1 MENHGVNV
9 KDDMV
14 IFVDKYDTLKPD
26 NLNYPDDIPY
36 RDTEVQVRALDASD
50 GSVKWQYSAGG
61 VVGFRIALAAA
72 QDGSAIYFGTSDG
85 IFTALD
91 PSDGSVKWKVG
102 PKMHGHGRPGS
113 WSDIESTDP
122 TEQKPLAYYGSVV
135 GADGT
140 IYAGS
145 EAGVYAFN
153 KDGTE
158 KWGPVG
164 VAPFEATPAIGADG
178 TIYIGNRV
186 DWETNSTFFAF
197 NPDGTQK
204 WAVTFPGNLNTFA
217 QAHVGFSDGTIYVPG
232 EFIGVSGEVSGVL
245 SAFDQD
251 GTLKWT
257 NYFYLADDGQG
268 VAQGADGS
276 IYAGGSAKT
285 DSLGVLLIGRPLIW
299 NFDWL
304 GLYAINHDDG
314 TLKWKFD
321 PEDLEMFVASVSFGS
336 DGTIYAP
343 NMNNY
348 LYALSPDGTL
358 KWRTDLQG
366 DGRAQ
371 PAVSTVDGTIYL
383 GTDSGVMYAIDPLS
397 GSVKWSSTSAPKP
410 ENIGVQVLIL
420 YKKAE

>member
-14 IFVDKYDTLKPD
+14 IFVDKYDSLKPD

-36 RDTEVQVRALDASD
+36 MNTEIQFRALNASD

-102 PKMHGHGRPGS
+102 PKMHGHGTPGS
-113 WSDIESTDP
+113 WSDIESTEP
-122 TEQKPLAYYGSVV
+122 TEQKHLAYYGSVV

-204 WAVTFPGNLNTFA
+204 WAVTFPGNLNTLA
-217 QAHVGFSDGTIYVPG
+217 QAHVGFSDGTRLV
-232 EFIGVSGEVSGVL
+232 
-245 SAFDQD
+245 
-251 GTLKWT
+251 
-257 NYFYLADDGQG
+257 
-268 VAQGADGS
+268 
-276 IYAGGSAKT
+276 
-285 DSLGVLLIGRPLIW
+285 
-299 NFDWL
+299 
-304 GLYAINHDDG
+304 
-314 TLKWKFD
+314 
-321 PEDLEMFVASVSFGS
+321 
-336 DGTIYAP
+336 
-343 NMNNY
+343 
-348 LYALSPDGTL
+348 
-358 KWRTDLQG
+358 
-366 DGRAQ
+366 
-371 PAVSTVDGTIYL
+371 
-383 GTDSGVMYAIDPLS
+383 
-397 GSVKWSSTSAPKP
+397 
-410 ENIGVQVLIL
+410 
-420 YKKAE
+420 

>member
-14 IFVDKYDTLKPD
+14 IFVDKYDSLKPD

-36 RDTEVQVRALDASD
+36 MNTEVQVRALDASD

-61 VVGFRIALAAA
+61 VVDFFIALAAA

-102 PKMHGHGRPGS
+102 PKMHGHGKPWS
-113 WSDIESTDP
+113 WSDIESTEP
-122 TEQKPLAYYGSVV
+122 TEQRPVEYFGSVV

-145 EAGVYAFN
+145 TVGVYAFN

-158 KWGPVG
+158 KWSPIEG
-164 VAPFEATPAIGADG
+164 APFDATPAIGADG
-178 TIYIGNRV
+178 TIYIGNRW
-186 DWETNSTFFAF
+186 DNEKKGTFFAF

-204 WAVTFPGNLNTFA
+204 WAVTLPTGMENGA
-217 QAHVGFSDGTIYVPG
+217 QAHLGFSDGTIYVAGKSFAPDG
-232 EFIGVSGEVSGVL
+232 ISRL
-245 SAFDQD
+245 LAFDQD

-257 NYFYLADDGQG
+257 SSSFKQTSSEGHA
-268 VAQGADGS
+268 VAQGADRS
-276 IYAGGSAKT
+276 IYGGGAAKT
-285 DSLGVLLIGRPLIW
+285 DSLGVPADDGTY
-299 NFDWL
+299 

-314 TLKWKFD
+314 TLKWKFYD
-321 PEDLEMFVASVSFGS
+321 ASVTREFVASVSFGS

-343 NMNNY
+343 YRNGY
-348 LYALSPDGTL
+348 LYALSPDSTL
-358 KWRTDLQG
+358 KWSTELQ
-366 DGRAQ
+366 AMVAK

-383 GTDSGVMYAIDPLS
+383 GTKNGVMYAIDPLS
-397 GSVKWSSTSAPKP
+397 GGVKWSSTSAPKA
-410 ENIGVQVLIL
+410 EEISVEVLIL